1 VLGLWVTGRM
11 TRLGA
16 IRKIDEFFDTVVVRL
31 PPA

>member
-1 VLGLWVTGRM
+1 M